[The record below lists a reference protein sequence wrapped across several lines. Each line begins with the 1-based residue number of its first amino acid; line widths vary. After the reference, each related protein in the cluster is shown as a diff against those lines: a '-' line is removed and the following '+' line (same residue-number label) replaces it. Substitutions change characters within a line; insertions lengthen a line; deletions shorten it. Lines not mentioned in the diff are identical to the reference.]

1 MAFKIRSLFKRKVKD
16 NNAKDLDGGGGGD
29 DSIPPMVAST
39 YPDGCGESNSTNDGG
54 KKGGAASS
62 SSSSSSLEDDN
73 VLPPDPDGYYV
84 RNIPREKSAKAKNR
98 SLDGVPIIT
107 SQDADVFNPSA
118 VSSRTNY
125 ATGGF
130 YSKSKT
136 SYVGKERP
144 TVRPS
149 AKTSAFGGAP
159 RYDWMD
165 IVSFSNHF
173 TGRWLCIGILISF
186 VIRRTGHPILAWIS
200 PSFIPRGAIPLNI

>member
-1 MAFKIRSLFKRKVKD
+1 MAFTKIRSLFKRKAKVD
-16 NNAKDLDGGGGGD
+16 GANAKED
-29 DSIPPMVAST
+29 DSIPQT
-39 YPDGCGESNSTNDGG
+39 IDDGCGESNSTNDGG
-54 KKGGAASS
+54 QGIGGGGGAHSS
-62 SSSSSSLEDDN
+62 SSSSSSSMDYDD
-73 VLPPDPDGYYV
+73 VVVSPPAPPAGPDPHGYYGGV
-84 RNIPREKSAKAKNR
+84 RNVPREKSSRAKNR

-107 SQDADVFNPSA
+107 SQDADAFSPSA

-136 SYVGKERP
+136 SYVGKARP

-165 IVSFSNHF
+165 IVSF
-173 TGRWLCIGILISF
+173 
-186 VIRRTGHPILAWIS
+186 
-200 PSFIPRGAIPLNI
+200 PLFARVHLF